1 MRWPSACWLLALSV
15 LLLSGC
21 GGGDSSGGV
30 ADSGGAAGPPSNA
43 PDGATGMA
51 PPAGMSAPGA
61 MEGAMGGPGSAMG
74 PGGDSSMAGAG
85 VPGEGIPGE
94 GAAMPGMGPPGMTPM
109 GASAGDSTQAYA
121 AGEGPSSA
129 PAYAGNPGE
138 AGMPA
143 AGPYGPAY
151 AGAGDSSEPGAMPAG
166 APGMMPPPG
175 LAGSSAPGAFAPAGV
190 GNPGADPAYA
200 AGEGGMPPGIAMP
213 DGAPGFG
220 PAGAAGPA
228 GYGPAGYGPAG
239 EGAGPPGGN
248 PATPTVPREE
258 YAEGFKGDA
267 QRAFR
272 AGDELAAMRYLYAYA
287 LTSEEG
293 ANELLP
299 TMGWVGALKR
309 PSLAV
314 RYGLGIDFTGPS
326 NLTDFK
332 PIGSTQQMPSRND
345 RRRGNGADGG
355 GAPGGPVGPDMAG
368 PGGPAGFGGLEGMAG
383 MGGAAGA
390 IAAAAT
396 NPELAKFAGDFGTQL
411 LSVFVTRSQQ
421 GSFGKVLQDAG
432 RFRTAGLGG
441 GAMGG
446 GAMGGA
452 AGMGGPAGYAAAGAI
467 AGGSEGSAEAGML
480 GMPGV
485 PGGPGGSAPAG
496 PGGYPGVGAADAIAA
511 VTGGLNLAPG
521 LTFVGIGSRK
531 QLQQKA
537 QEKGLD
543 VLVVLEVTVKQ
554 NPRMNVVTNDSQVT
568 MYDARKGTRLAGT
581 KPLNNIAVQVKRAEK
596 KDDGIQAEIDGFVNY
611 LDNNLII
618 ADMPAVLN
626 DTEKAQPIIASRVT
640 ALAASQPENP
650 LETLVEIHF
659 WKQRGLID
667 DATRLSAFTQL
678 AGEETAQSLSSGT
691 EEERKLAVEKWLPP
705 KRS

>member
-1 MRWPSACWLLALSV
+1 
-15 LLLSGC
+15 
-21 GGGDSSGGV
+21 
-30 ADSGGAAGPPSNA
+30 
-43 PDGATGMA
+43 
-51 PPAGMSAPGA
+51 
-61 MEGAMGGPGSAMG
+61 
-74 PGGDSSMAGAG
+74 
-85 VPGEGIPGE
+85 
-94 GAAMPGMGPPGMTPM
+94 
-109 GASAGDSTQAYA
+109 
-121 AGEGPSSA
+121 
-129 PAYAGNPGE
+129 
-138 AGMPA
+138 
-143 AGPYGPAY
+143 
-151 AGAGDSSEPGAMPAG
+151 
-166 APGMMPPPG
+166 
-175 LAGSSAPGAFAPAGV
+175 
-190 GNPGADPAYA
+190 
-200 AGEGGMPPGIAMP
+200 
-213 DGAPGFG
+213 
-220 PAGAAGPA
+220 
-228 GYGPAGYGPAG
+228 
-239 EGAGPPGGN
+239 
-248 PATPTVPREE
+248 VPREE

-299 TMGWVGALKR
+299 SMGWVGALKR

-314 RYGLGIDFTGPS
+314 RYGLGIDFSGPS
-326 NLTDFK
+326 NLTDLK
-332 PIGSTQQMPSRND
+332 PIGSTQQMTARND

-368 PGGPAGFGGLEGMAG
+368 PGGLAGLGGGLEGMAG

-432 RFRTAGLGG
+432 RFRAAGLGG
-441 GAMGG
+441 GAV
-446 GAMGGA
+446 GGA
-452 AGMGGPAGYAAAGAI
+452 AGMGGPAGYAAAGAM
-467 AGGSEGSAEAGML
+467 AGGSGGSAEAP
-480 GMPGV
+480 GMPAMPGM
-485 PGGPGGSAPAG
+485 PGGPGGSSPVG

-596 KDDGIQAEIDGFVNY
+596 KDDGLQAEIDGFVNY

-618 ADMPAVLN
+618 AEMPAVLN
-626 DTEKAQPIIASRVT
+626 DREKAQPIIASRVT

-667 DATRLSAFTQL
+667 DATLLSAVTQL
-678 AGEETAQSLSSGT
+678 AGEETAKSLTSGT